1 MFLLSVCSN
10 EEANVVESDAG
21 AQAITLAAVLEKRK
35 QAQPSRAKLEKLR
48 MALSNLR

>member
-1 MFLLSVCSN
+1 MIVCSN
-10 EEANVVESDAG
+10 EEADAVEMEAG
-21 AQAITLAAVLEKRK
+21 AQTVTLAAVLEKRK